1 MIVSSTLRQAF
12 ITWSRNPTNRNR
24 ARLVAAMARMDEEM
38 HRRGMGDVFYEDAG
52 MSCPR
57 ELRAILEFYKVWE
70 GHEFAA
76 A

>member
-24 ARLVAAMARMDEEM
+24 ARLVAALARMDQEM
-38 HRRGMGDVFYEDAG
+38 HRRGMEDVFYEDAG
-52 MSCPR
+52 MSCPP
-57 ELRAILEFYKVWE
+57 ELRKMLELYKRRE
-70 GHEFAA
+70 EEQFAA